1 MHTKTSATIVIVIII
16 ATIVLVLITAPSFST
31 NPVLAWSHGGKNSNS
46 QNNVGDTSKTSMTSK
61 IDLKSLFTCISHGA
75 DGINRLTQN
84 EVVNCYMQTMP
95 ASNATAAGS
104 SSVSPNLSNGNNNPI
119 ETSDSG

>member
-1 MHTKTSATIVIVIII
+1 MYTITSAMVVIVMISTI
-16 ATIVLVLITAPSFST
+16 ALVLITAASFST
-31 NPVLAWSHGGKNSNS
+31 NPVLAWSHGRKSINS
-46 QNNVGDTSKTSMTSK
+46 QNNIGDTPKTITTSKT
-61 IDLKSLFTCISHGA
+61 DLKSLFTCISHGA
-75 DGINRLTQN
+75 DGLNTLTQN

-104 SSVSPNLSNGNNNPI
+104 SSVNPNLSNGNNNPI

>member
-1 MHTKTSATIVIVIII
+1 MYPKTSDTVVIVMISTI
-16 ATIVLVLITAPSFST
+16 ALVLITAASFST
-31 NPVLAWSHGGKNSNS
+31 NPVLAWSHGRKSINS
-46 QNNVGDTSKTSMTSK
+46 QNSIGDTPKTITTSKT
-61 IDLKSLFTCISHGA
+61 DLKSLFTCISHGA
-75 DGINRLTQN
+75 DGLNTLTQN

-104 SSVSPNLSNGNNNPI
+104 SVNPNLTNGNNNPI

>member
-1 MHTKTSATIVIVIII
+1 MYPKTSDTVVIVMISTI
-16 ATIVLVLITAPSFST
+16 ALVLITAASFST
-31 NPVLAWSHGGKNSNS
+31 NPVLAWSHGRKSINS
-46 QNNVGDTSKTSMTSK
+46 QNNIGDTPKTITTSKT
-61 IDLKSLFTCISHGA
+61 DLKSLFTCISHGA
-75 DGINRLTQN
+75 DGLNTLTQN

-104 SSVSPNLSNGNNNPI
+104 SSVNPNLSNGNNNPI

>member
-1 MHTKTSATIVIVIII
+1 MYTKTSATVVIVMISTI
-16 ATIVLVLITAPSFST
+16 ALVLITAASFST
-31 NPVLAWSHGGKNSNS
+31 NPVLAWSHGRKSINS
-46 QNNVGDTSKTSMTSK
+46 QNNIGDTPKTITTSKT
-61 IDLKSLFTCISHGA
+61 DLKSLFACISHGA
-75 DGINRLTQN
+75 DGLNTLTQN

-104 SSVSPNLSNGNNNPI
+104 SVNPNLSNGNNNPI

>member
-1 MHTKTSATIVIVIII
+1 MYTKTSDTVVIVMISTI
-16 ATIVLVLITAPSFST
+16 ALVLITAASLST
-31 NPVLAWSHGGKNSNS
+31 NPVLAWSHGRKSINS
-46 QNNVGDTSKTSMTSK
+46 QNNIGDTPKTITTSKT
-61 IDLKSLFTCISHGA
+61 DLKSLFTCISHGA
-75 DGINRLTQN
+75 DGLNTLTQN

-104 SSVSPNLSNGNNNPI
+104 SVNPNLTNGKNNPI

>member
-1 MHTKTSATIVIVIII
+1 MYTITSAMVVIVMISTI
-16 ATIVLVLITAPSFST
+16 ALVLITAASFST

-46 QNNVGDTSKTSMTSK
+46 HNNVGDTSKTSMTSK

-104 SSVSPNLSNGNNNPI
+104 SSVNPNVSNGNNNPI
-119 ETSDSG
+119 ETSH

>member
-1 MHTKTSATIVIVIII
+1 MYTKTSATVVIVMISTI
-16 ATIVLVLITAPSFST
+16 ALVLITASSVST
-31 NPVLAWSHGGKNSNS
+31 NPVLAWSHGGKSSNS
-46 QNNVGDTSKTSMTSK
+46 QNNIGDASKTSTTSK

-75 DGINRLTQN
+75 EGINRLTQN

-104 SSVSPNLSNGNNNPI
+104 SSVNPNLSNGNNNPI
-119 ETSDSG
+119 ENSDSG